1 MSLAPLPDASSA
13 AAPAAGD
20 DAALWQ
26 EQVIR
31 DHYRGLY
38 TYAFSLCGSSADAAD
53 LTQQTAVIFAT
64 KWADIRDPSRVKA
77 WLYSTIHRE
86 FLKLHRSRA
95 RAGMLDEK
103 SYEAATATGPDQERA
118 HDGSAA
124 MQALQ
129 SLDEPHRSVLA
140 LHYVEDLSYREISE
154 ALDVPI
160 GTVMSRLSRAK
171 DAIRRLLSLSAS

>member
-1 MSLAPLPDASSA
+1 MSPAPLPNPSSA
-13 AAPAAGD
+13 AAPAAGEE
-20 DAALWQ
+20 AALWQ

-38 TYAFSLCGSSADAAD
+38 TYAHSLCGSAADAAD

-77 WLYSTIHRE
+77 WLYSTLHRE
-86 FLKLHRSRA
+86 FLKLHRGRV
-95 RAGMLDEK
+95 RGGLLNEK
-103 SYEAATATGPDQERA
+103 SYDSTTTTSPEQERA

-124 MQALQ
+124 MRALL
-129 SLDEPHRSVLA
+129 SLEEPHRSVLA
-140 LHYVEDLSYREISE
+140 LHYVDDLSYREISE
-154 ALDVPI
+154 ALDIPI

-171 DAIRRLLSLSAS
+171 DAIRRLLSLTAS

>member
-1 MSLAPLPDASSA
+1 MSPAPLPGPCSSA
-13 AAPAAGD
+13 VPTAGD
-20 DAALWQ
+20 SAALWQ
-26 EQVIR
+26 EQVVR

-38 TYAFSLCGSSADAAD
+38 TYALSLCGSAADAAD

-64 KWADIRDPSRVKA
+64 KWADIRDPLRVKA
-77 WLYSTIHRE
+77 WLYSTLHRE

-95 RAGMLDEK
+95 RLGTLDEK
-103 SYEAATATGPDQERA
+103 SHESATATAPDQERA

-124 MQALQ
+124 MRALH

-140 LHYVEDLSYREISE
+140 LHYVDDLSYREISE
-154 ALDVPI
+154 VLDVPI

-171 DAIRRLLSLSAS
+171 DAIRRLLSLTAP